1 MVAIFVLTAFLFFIL
16 VDLVVLK
23 FQGKNHPAFEPAF
36 SQFDLSMFEKNRF
49 TVPQNTFFSKGHTWL
64 KEDKNGL
71 INIGIDEFAMMA
83 LGTLSILNC
92 AITGKELKRGDVLFE
107 AAYGNKNV
115 KFLSPVNGIVQSINS
130 NIIGKNI
137 SDPYKTWGVQLL
149 SKDFSKNQQ
158 KFFSG
163 NDAANWI
170 KKEYVKLKSFID
182 THSPKTN
189 LAGETMFDGGTLSND
204 MLYSLADKSVNDFE
218 KEFLSL

>member
-23 FQGKNHPAFEPAF
+23 FQGKNHPAFEPSF

-49 TVPQNTFFSKGHTWL
+49 TIPPNTFFSKGHTWL

-71 INIGIDEFAMMA
+71 VNIGIDEFGMMA

-92 AITGKELKRGDVLFE
+92 AVTGKELKRGDVLFE
-107 AAYGNKNV
+107 GAYGNNIV
-115 KFLSPVNGIVQSINS
+115 TFLSPVNGIVQTVNT

-137 SDPYKTWGVQLL
+137 SNPYKTWGVQLL
-149 SKDFSKNQQ
+149 SKDFSEHHE
-158 KFFSG
+158 KFYAG
-163 NDAANWI
+163 NEAANWI
-170 KKEYVKLKSFID
+170 KKEYIKLKSFID
-182 THSPKTN
+182 THSHKVN
-189 LAGETMFDGGTLSND
+189 LAGETMYDGGTLSND
-204 MLYSLADKSVNDFE
+204 MFYSLVDKSASDFE

>member
-23 FQGKNHPAFEPAF
+23 FQGKTHPAFEPAF
-36 SQFDLSMFEKNRF
+36 SQFDLSMFEKNKF

-64 KEDKNGL
+64 KEEKNGL
-71 INIGIDEFAMMA
+71 VNIGIDEFGMMA

-107 AAYGNKNV
+107 GAYGNKNV
-115 KFLSPVNGIVQSINS
+115 KFLSPVNGIVQSVNS

-149 SKDFSKNQQ
+149 SKDFSENQQ
-158 KFFSG
+158 KFYSG

-182 THSPKTN
+182 THSPKAN

>member
-23 FQGKNHPAFEPAF
+23 FQGKNHPAFEPSF

-49 TVPQNTFFSKGHTWL
+49 VIPENTFFSKGHTWL
-64 KEDKNGL
+64 KEEKNGL
-71 INIGIDEFAMMA
+71 VNVGIDEFGMMA

-92 AITGKELKRGDVLFE
+92 AVTDKELKRGDVLFE
-107 AAYGNKNV
+107 GAYGNKNV
-115 KFLSPVNGIVQSINS
+115 KFLSPVNGVVQTVNS

-137 SDPYKTWGVQLL
+137 SNPYKTWGVQLL
-149 SKDFSKNQQ
+149 SKDFSENHE
-158 KFFSG
+158 KFYSG

-170 KKEYVKLKSFID
+170 KKEYVKLKSFIN
-182 THSPKTN
+182 THSPKLN
-189 LAGETMFDGGTLSND
+189 LAGETMYDGGKLSND
-204 MLYSLADKSVNDFE
+204 MLYSLVDKSASDFE

>member
-23 FQGKNHPAFEPAF
+23 FQGKNHPAFEPSF

-49 TVPQNTFFSKGHTWL
+49 VIPENTFFSKGHTWL
-64 KEDKNGL
+64 KTNNDGL
-71 INIGIDEFAMMA
+71 ISIGIDEFGMMA

-92 AITGKELKRGDVLFE
+92 AVTGKELKRGDVLFE
-107 AAYGNKNV
+107 GAYGNKNV
-115 KFLSPVNGIVQSINS
+115 KFLSPVNGVVQTVNS

-137 SDPYKTWGVQLL
+137 SNPYKTWGVQLL
-149 SKDFSKNQQ
+149 SKDFSENHE
-158 KFFSG
+158 KFYSG

-170 KKEYVKLKSFID
+170 KKEYVKLRSFID
-182 THSPKTN
+182 THSPKVN
-189 LAGETMFDGGTLSND
+189 LAGETMYDGGTLSND
-204 MLYSLADKSVNDFE
+204 MLDSLVDKSASDFE

>member
-23 FQGKNHPAFEPAF
+23 FQGKNHPAFEPSF

-49 TVPQNTFFSKGHTWL
+49 VIPENTFFSKGHTWL
-64 KEDKNGL
+64 KEEKNGL
-71 INIGIDEFAMMA
+71 VNVGIDEFGMMA

-92 AITGKELKRGDVLFE
+92 AVTDKELKRGDVLFE
-107 AAYGNKNV
+107 GAYGNKNV
-115 KFLSPVNGIVQSINS
+115 KFLSPVNGVVQTVNS

-137 SDPYKTWGVQLL
+137 SNPYKTWGVQLL
-149 SKDFSKNQQ
+149 SKDFSENHE
-158 KFFSG
+158 KFYSG

-182 THSPKTN
+182 THSPKVN
-189 LAGETMFDGGTLSND
+189 LAGETMYDGGTLSND
-204 MLYSLADKSVNDFE
+204 MLDSLVDKSASDFE

>member
-23 FQGKNHPAFEPAF
+23 FQGKNHPAFEPSF

-49 TVPQNTFFSKGHTWL
+49 VIPENTFFSKGHTWL
-64 KEDKNGL
+64 KEEKNGL
-71 INIGIDEFAMMA
+71 VNVGIDEFGMMA

-92 AITGKELKRGDVLFE
+92 AVTDKELKRGDVLFE
-107 AAYGNKNV
+107 GAYGNKNV
-115 KFLSPVNGIVQSINS
+115 KFLSPVNGVVQTVNS

-137 SDPYKTWGVQLL
+137 SNPYKTWGVQLL
-149 SKDFSKNQQ
+149 SKDFSENHE
-158 KFFSG
+158 KFYSG

-170 KKEYVKLKSFID
+170 KKEYVKLRSFID
-182 THSPKTN
+182 THSPKVN
-189 LAGETMFDGGTLSND
+189 LAGETMYDGGTLSND
-204 MLYSLADKSVNDFE
+204 MLDSLVDKSASDFE

>member
-23 FQGKNHPAFEPAF
+23 FQGKNHPAFEPSF

-49 TVPQNTFFSKGHTWL
+49 VIPENTFFSKGHTWL
-64 KEDKNGL
+64 KEEKNGL
-71 INIGIDEFAMMA
+71 VNVGIDEFGMMA

-92 AITGKELKRGDVLFE
+92 AVTDKELKRGDVLFE
-107 AAYGNKNV
+107 GAYGNKNV
-115 KFLSPVNGIVQSINS
+115 KFLSPVNGVVQTVNS

-137 SDPYKTWGVQLL
+137 SNPYKTWGVQLL
-149 SKDFSKNQQ
+149 SKDFSENHE
-158 KFFSG
+158 KFYSG

-170 KKEYVKLKSFID
+170 KKEYVKLKSFIN
-182 THSPKTN
+182 THSPKLN
-189 LAGETMFDGGTLSND
+189 LAGETMYDGGTLSND
-204 MLYSLADKSVNDFE
+204 MLDSLVDKSASDFE